1 MIFRFLF
8 IVSAWMLPGIYS
20 NCQNCQK
27 NSVYKIKRQ
36 MRCRVCDSLYGG
48 KSLLNHYGL
57 GLLLIQRSPARC
69 AVHWGATYLQDA
81 LRERE
86 GTAGWTGNHLVASEC
101 GRVSG
106 QQQQQ
111 PGGLLHW
118 DHKVDNQQHTHDH
131 RAGVPV
137 MTMVHCQFSTSKRAC
152 VMA

>member
-36 MRCRVCDSLYGG
+36 WGAEFVTPCSGKKFV
-48 KSLLNHYGL
+48 KSLWL